1 MDRDNLKSAIKKYES
16 SMMDRRT
23 FLVSAGVLAGSITVG
38 GLLSYY
44 YRSTRKK
51 PILSPSQDDLM
62 RTVQEHLFPADDDSP
77 GAADINALPYL
88 HFVLA
93 DPDMDQDNK
102 NLLANGVKWVEEE
115 SRSSYQKSIVSL
127 SFDELENVL
136 QSIVNKSWGQRW
148 LSLNLLYI
156 FEALLSD
163 PLYGGNPDGI
173 GWKWLEHDPGFPRP
187 TKNKIYGKL

>member
-1 MDRDNLKSAIKKYES
+1 MDQDNLKSAIKNYES
-16 SMMDRRT
+16 GIMDRRT
-23 FLVSAGVLAGSITVG
+23 FLITAGVFAGSITLG

-44 YRSTRKK
+44 YKSTGKK
-51 PILSPSQDDLM
+51 PIFSLSQDVLM
-62 RTVQEHLFPADDDSP
+62 STVQEHLFPANDDSP

-102 NLLANGVKWVEEE
+102 NLLVNGVKWIEEE

-127 SFDELENVL
+127 SFGELENVL
-136 QSIVNKSWGQRW
+136 QSTVNKSWGQRW

-173 GWKWLEHDPGFPRP
+173 GWKWLEHNPGFPRP